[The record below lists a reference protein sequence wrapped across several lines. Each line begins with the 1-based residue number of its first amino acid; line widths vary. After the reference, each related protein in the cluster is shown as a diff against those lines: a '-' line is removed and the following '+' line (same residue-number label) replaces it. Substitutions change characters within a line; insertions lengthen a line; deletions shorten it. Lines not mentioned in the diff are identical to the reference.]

1 MKKASSFRMHPAIP
15 MANAW
20 CRFNRLTGLTVNE
33 DSPFK

>member
-1 MKKASSFRMHPAIP
+1 MKKANSFPMHPAIP